1 MQILYWLEGIR
12 LPILNEIMLMITTLG
27 EETAFLALAL
37 VFFWCVD
44 KRKGYYLMSVGFIGT
59 MVNHFLKIW
68 VRIPRPWVIDPDFT
82 ILEQAREAASGYS
95 FPSGHTQ
102 MAVGTFGAISAGAKK
117 RWTRI
122 VCSALATLVAVSRR
136 YSGVHTP
143 QDVLVAAG
151 IAVILVLLLK
161 KVTLSDHASG
171 MKALLAGMIAMAVGL
186 MLFVQ
191 LYPFPSDIDANNLQ
205 SGVKNAYTMIGSLT
219 GVAIVYVGE
228 KKYIR
233 FPEKAVWWAQ
243 LLKAV
248 RGLGFVLAVKEGL
261 RAPLDALFAGHMAA
275 RAVRYFLIVVVAGM
289 VWPMTFR
296 WFSKLG
302 KNMEAQSE
310 LRNH

>member
-1 MQILYWLEGIR
+1 MEFLYLLEKFRMPG
-12 LPILNEIMLMITTLG
+12 LNELMLAVTTLG
-27 EETAFLALAL
+27 EETAFLVIGLI
-37 VFFWCVD
+37 VFWCVD
-44 KRKGYYLMSVGFIGT
+44 KQKGYYVMAAGFAGT
-59 MVNHFLKIW
+59 MMSQIMKLSC
-68 VRIPRPWVIDPDFT
+68 RIPRPWVLDPQFS

-102 MAVGTFGAISAGAKK
+102 MAVGTFGAIAAGSNK
-117 RWTRI
+117 RWVKA
-122 VCSALATLVAVSRR
+122 VCITLAVLVAFSRM
-136 YSGVHTP
+136 YIGVHTP
-143 QDVLVAAG
+143 QDVLVSAV

-248 RGLGFVLAVKEGL
+248 LGLGFVLAVKEGL

-275 RAVRYFLIVVVAGM
+275 RAVRYFLIVITAG
-289 VWPMTFR
+289 VLWPMSFR
-296 WFSKLG
+296 FFAKLG
-302 KNMEAQSE
+302 KKGTAS
-310 LRNH
+310 

>member
-1 MQILYWLEGIR
+1 
-12 LPILNEIMLMITTLG
+12 
-27 EETAFLALAL
+27 
-37 VFFWCVD
+37 
-44 KRKGYYLMSVGFIGT
+44 
-59 MVNHFLKIW
+59 
-68 VRIPRPWVIDPDFT
+68 
-82 ILEQAREAASGYS
+82 
-95 FPSGHTQ
+95 
-102 MAVGTFGAISAGAKK
+102 
-117 RWTRI
+117 
-122 VCSALATLVAVSRR
+122 
-136 YSGVHTP
+136 
-143 QDVLVAAG
+143 
-151 IAVILVLLLK
+151 
-161 KVTLSDHASG
+161 
-171 MKALLAGMIAMAVGL
+171 MIAMAVGL

-243 LLKAV
+243 LLKV
-248 RGLGFVLAVKEGL
+248 VLGLGLVLAVKEGL

>member
-1 MQILYWLEGIR
+1 MKKYIL
-12 LPILNEIMLMITTLG
+12 
-27 EETAFLALAL
+27 
-37 VFFWCVD
+37 
-44 KRKGYYLMSVGFIGT
+44 
-59 MVNHFLKIW
+59 
-68 VRIPRPWVIDPDFT
+68 
-82 ILEQAREAASGYS
+82 
-95 FPSGHTQ
+95 
-102 MAVGTFGAISAGAKK
+102 
-117 RWTRI
+117 RW
-122 VCSALATLVAVSRR
+122 
-136 YSGVHTP
+136 
-143 QDVLVAAG
+143 
-151 IAVILVLLLK
+151 
-161 KVTLSDHASG
+161 
-171 MKALLAGMIAMAVGL
+171 AMAVGL

-243 LLKAV
+243 LLKV
-248 RGLGFVLAVKEGL
+248 VLGLGFVLAVKEGL

-296 WFSKLG
+296 WFSKFG